1 MSRPSRRPLDRD
13 LYADVVAEAKSR
25 FDVWPS
31 AYASGWVVKTYKA
44 RGGRYAGGDKK
55 TRSGLT
61 KWFDEEWVDLSKPLY
76 EVKRVSGVLKP
87 VLVGYEPCGRKTA
100 QGAAKDPA
108 AYPKCRPLAEAMRM
122 SPSEVKDAIKRKRA
136 AEAKAGRGAKGRGGR
151 GARAPVRVATYR
163 KNPMREPG
171 DAPGFRIA
179 VIEHQK
185 PGAFKGR
192 IILAAY
198 TDDGQMLAWIAALPA
213 SLRSETSTSSGPRAA
228 AFPELRGYNDDAV
241 VWEVAKAHAWVD
253 GWGPLLYEALLA
265 FVASKGYSGWVT
277 SDAGSTSNEAR
288 AVWRRFSE
296 RDDVE
301 FREDVGRNVSGEPI
315 HAMRALPALLAKRAP
330 LLKKLD
336 RRAAYIRAAKQF
348 LRSDANQGSGRFVP
362 LESEARENPQGF
374 AAIKAIMHAPEG
386 SLLVSEDGGVAWRKV
401 GPGRHGGG
409 DWARLKPSTTS
420 PDGWQRTVDA
430 YGQPMPPDDFEQ
442 IKRFVMREGVLV
454 IPPA

>member
-1 MSRPSRRPLDRD
+1 
-13 LYADVVAEAKSR
+13 
-25 FDVWPS
+25 
-31 AYASGWVVKTYKA
+31 
-44 RGGRYAGGDKK
+44 
-55 TRSGLT
+55 
-61 KWFDEEWVDLSKPLY
+61 
-76 EVKRVSGVLKP
+76 
-87 VLVGYEPCGRKTA
+87 
-100 QGAAKDPA
+100 
-108 AYPKCRPLAEAMRM
+108 
-122 SPSEVKDAIKRKRA
+122 
-136 AEAKAGRGAKGRGGR
+136 
-151 GARAPVRVATYR
+151 
-163 KNPMREPG
+163 MREPG
-171 DAPGFRIA
+171 DVPGFRIA
-179 VIEHQK
+179 VLEHQK

-241 VWEVAKAHAWVD
+241 VWEVAKAHAWVN

-336 RRAAYIRAAKQF
+336 RRAAYTRAAKQF

-362 LESEARENPQGF
+362 LESEARANPF
-374 AAIKAIMHAPEG
+374 F
-386 SLLVSEDGGVAWRKV
+386 W
-401 GPGRHGGG
+401 
-409 DWARLKPSTTS
+409 
-420 PDGWQRTVDA
+420 VD
-430 YGQPMPPDDFEQ
+430 DE
-442 IKRFVMREGVLV
+442 
-454 IPPA
+454 